1 MNRQVLY
8 LSSRRARTKH
18 RPSPPQSPG
27 GHGAQRPRAG
37 SPSAEQPILSPS
49 TTALPRWSHVPTSQV
64 RPQGRSQT
72 QDAHSL
78 CCTPAFHLPW
88 GTLPASPGSHSLGR
102 GPGSCPRP
110 QARPLWEAGDGLVQ
124 RTCCGPCSRLRPS
137 FLRAWKR
144 PFKGAETCP
153 PHSLSAL
160 LGQVR
165 PPPPPPPSQPLILTP
180 PVHLSFRCLKGQAF
194 PSHSRGA
201 GHSLSQHR
209 GHRRGG

>member
-110 QARPLWEAGDGLVQ
+110 QARPLWEAGNGLVQ

-165 PPPPPPPSQPLILTP
+165 PPLPPPSQPLILTP